1 MPPGPTAPGSPTRRA
16 GASTT
21 PHLTPSSACAISP
34 SVTGPDP
41 GGGHVS
47 ESQQARVQAQFGP
60 SAAAYVKSPGHAA
73 GPDLEQLIAWGRK
86 RGAARVLD
94 IATGG
99 GHTALAFSRFTPSVV
114 AVDVTLPMVQAARE
128 FVTAEGAA
136 GGGLLGPD
144 VEALPLPRRALRT
157 RTLPPPAPHFP
168 ALLPALRQV
177 ARVLRAG
184 GSFLV
189 EDIQGHDD
197 EDAAAFILEVER
209 RRDPSHVRA
218 FRHLEWTAFLR
229 AAGLTVIDESG
240 MSKVRA
246 WDDWTRRSRMTPAA
260 KADLEAYVLA
270 APAPCRRA
278 LSLPLARG
286 RLGPLH

>member
-1 MPPGPTAPGSPTRRA
+1 M
-16 GASTT
+16 
-21 PHLTPSSACAISP
+21 
-34 SVTGPDP
+34 
-41 GGGHVS
+41 S

-60 SAAAYVKSPGHAA
+60 SAAAYVKSPGHAG
-73 GPDLEQLIAWGRK
+73 GPDLEQLIAWGKK

-99 GHTALAFSRFTPSVV
+99 GHTALAFARFTPSVV
-114 AVDVTLPMVQAARE
+114 AIDVTLPMVRAARE
-128 FVTAEGAA
+128 FVTAEGAEGVRFLA
-136 GGGLLGPD
+136 AD
-144 VEALPLPRRALRT
+144 VEALPFRDGTFGTVTCRT
-157 RTLPPPAPHFP
+157 AAHHFP

-177 ARVLRAG
+177 ARVLRPG

-197 EDAAAFILEVER
+197 EEASAFILEVER

-229 AAGLTVIDESG
+229 AAGLTVIDEGG

-246 WDDWTRRSRMTPAA
+246 WDDWTRRSRMTVAA
-260 KADLEAYVLA
+260 KAELEAFVLA
-270 APAPCRRA
+270 APARCREAFDFHIEGGRIVSFTDRMLLLRA
-278 LSLPLARG
+278 DRD
-286 RLGPLH
+286 